1 MKKKDEQHYALSQQP
16 TAVAPAAAVAIHV
29 HVPVPFISVPRR
41 QRYYLLSSPL
51 CLFTQYF
58 LPISF
63 AARNLL
69 KYSVEF
75 YV

>member
-16 TAVAPAAAVAIHV
+16 TVATAVPAVAIHV

-51 CLFTQYF
+51 CLFTHNIFCPF
-58 LPISF
+58 L
-63 AARNLL
+63 LL
-69 KYSVEF
+69 LAIY
-75 YV
+75 

>member
-16 TAVAPAAAVAIHV
+16 TAAAAPAAAVAIHV

-51 CLFTQYF
+51 CLFTHNIFCPF
-58 LPISF
+58 L
-63 AARNLL
+63 LL
-69 KYSVEF
+69 LAIY
-75 YV
+75 